1 MRSFFW
7 HVTLWQKKTC
17 WKVIACMTKVSF
29 RDYIPK
35 RRFQGS
41 HWLLRFN
48 LGNRR
53 LKSWNEI
60 SEVIV
65 SNYYK
70 RLFSATAFSNAL
82 GKLLFCRKK
91 THQFLRFNAK
101 ISIALHTML
110 SILCMWSGWILPTVP
125 SPWGALVGLAPQTK
139 PKPRQIE
146 TWNTIKQWSVC
157 QFLECQVPPHKR
169 KAPLLKTSWWR
180 FWLPSFSTY
189 PVIVTPVHEYF
200 NLHYVSFDSGPKIPS
215 TLQSNPLLFP

>member
-48 LGNRR
+48 LGNTR

-139 PKPRQIE
+139 PQAQTNWNMKHYKAVECLSIFRMSSPSAQTQSPPIE
-146 TWNTIKQWSVC
+146 N
-157 QFLECQVPPHKR
+157 FLATVLITQLFNVPCNSYTG
-169 KAPLLKTSWWR
+169 AWV
-180 FWLPSFSTY
+180 F
-189 PVIVTPVHEYF
+189 
-200 NLHYVSFDSGPKIPS
+200 
-215 TLQSNPLLFP
+215 